1 MADNIITN
9 ANDVELVIKEVSPK
23 AGAGEGDDTSVSSRN
38 TASAARFV
46 VDEFTIT
53 REEDDSLVSG
63 VSRRLPNGF
72 TNGDVVFN
80 WDFTM
85 MGDDVEV
92 FQIVTSSDGT
102 SNRFT
107 MVARKYE
114 DGDSGTLSWEYT
126 LSPCKA
132 TSDEFTA
139 TSGDPTEKNI
149 SGIAAGFERKFST
162 SESGG

>member
-9 ANDVELVIKEVSPK
+9 ANDVELVVKTV
-23 AGAGEGDDTSVSSRN
+23 GGGTSRN
-38 TASAARFV
+38 TADAARFV

-72 TNGDVVFN
+72 TNGDIVFN

-92 FQIVTSSDGT
+92 FAIVTSDEGESLP
-102 SNRFT
+102 FT
-107 MVARKYE
+107 MVARKYVEGE
-114 DGDSGTLSWEYT
+114 DTIKWEYKLT
-126 LSPCKA
+126 PCKA
-132 TSDEFTA
+132 TTDEFTA

-149 SGIAAGFERKFST
+149 SGIAAGFDRQLQ
-162 SESGG
+162 